1 LPDARKQAPV
11 DLDDQLGDLR
21 GELLLD
27 VATSAL
33 VNVLR
38 SVSVSFT
45 VPPFPEPVRGS
56 SHAVPQHR
64 GYEIGYRRRPEDM
77 IAQIMRRLPG
87 VAVALGFGISG
98 CGGSA
103 RSTQTT
109 AGSSPAETSM
119 AAANYQGPLQN
130 FQLADP
136 ANGPR
141 VAADIAM
148 VMENNLSASYPPAQ
162 GDFIFASCQKRGLP
176 NELQCPWKVQNADQV
191 EQVGDYAA
199 AILATGIV
207 YVYANNRGIYDVEV
221 PAGGDASPVGATLP
235 ARTVSRP
242 PPTATT
248 PVPSS
253 QATTRPQSTEQS
265 IPHPA
270 PSSPSTPPGA
280 GDDLDGKHM
289 RTDHNKD
296 RTAID
301 GCPGRTGY
309 VDRRQDLRQLPGSR
323 TGVDDISQRRWC
335 AAHRPVRGRHVHHR
349 RWLAVRRAE
358 DADSGLLP
366 GSHVNWGIRTG
377 RLVPVSPAVPQPV
390 RVVQVQPPRTPYRH
404 LK

>member
-1 LPDARKQAPV
+1 
-11 DLDDQLGDLR
+11 
-21 GELLLD
+21 
-27 VATSAL
+27 
-33 VNVLR
+33 
-38 SVSVSFT
+38 
-45 VPPFPEPVRGS
+45 
-56 SHAVPQHR
+56 VPQHR

-148 VMENNLSASYPPAQ
+148 VMENNLSASYPPAH
-162 GDFIFASCQKRGLP
+162 GYFIFASCQKRGLP

-221 PAGGDASPVGATLP
+221 PAGGDACPVGATLP

-280 GDDLDGKHM
+280 ATTSTGSTCGRITTKIGPQSTGARDVPGTWTVAKTSVSCQEAEQVLTTYLNGGGVQHIGQSEADTYTIVDGWQCAGPRM
-289 RTDHNKD
+289 LTAGCSRD
-296 RTAID
+296 RMSI
-301 GCPGRTGY
+301 GVYGPGASY
-309 VDRRQDLRQLPGSR
+309 P
-323 TGVDDISQRRWC
+323 
-335 AAHRPVRGRHVHHR
+335 
-349 RWLAVRRAE
+349 
-358 DADSGLLP
+358 
-366 GSHVNWGIRTG
+366 
-377 RLVPVSPAVPQPV
+377 
-390 RVVQVQPPRTPYRH
+390 
-404 LK
+404 